1 MKKKLFCVL
10 SLSMALGMSLVKRQ
24 ASLNFDGINDYVS
37 NTSIPVTGTGSR
49 TIEAWIK
56 TTKNSDQTSAGG
68 RGQSAIVDLGGTGTV
83 QRFTF
88 NVFYGNRLRIEFNG
102 GGVNCDTTTTSPLN
116 DGAWHHV
123 AVVWNSTLSGAAR
136 VQFYVDGVAAAN
148 QSGSS
153 LTITPNTPTTGT
165 FRIGTRVDGINFFQG
180 SIDDVRVWNYVRTAS
195 EIQANM
201 NTEFC
206 GTQTGLVRYY
216 KFNEGTPSAKNTVT
230 AINDYSSNNSTA
242 TATNFSLLGTTSNFD
257 AGKTLTQ
264 STIDGTVTLGSSTLT
279 ANQAGATYQWYDCT
293 TNTPISGAT
302 SQVYS
307 PSALGNYSVMVNLNG
322 CITMSSCTNVTNLS
336 TAEEAMVK
344 TKEMKAYPNPSSG
357 TFYFNMEGNKA
368 PKSISVYDYSGKV
381 VSSAVDFKVNGKE
394 ISFNLEAPKGNYIA
408 RIIME
413 DGTSYQSKLIKN

>member
-1 MKKKLFCVL
+1 
-10 SLSMALGMSLVKRQ
+10 MALGMSLVKGQ

-68 RGQSAIVDLGGTGTV
+68 QGQSAIVDMGGTGTV

-116 DGAWHHV
+116 DGLWHHV

-180 SIDDVRVWNYVRTAS
+180 SIDDVRIWNYARTAS

-216 KFNEGTPSAKNTVT
+216 KFNEGTPSANNTVT

-336 TAEEAMVK
+336 TAEAAMVK

-394 ISFNLEAPKGNYIA
+394 ISFNLDAPKGNYFA